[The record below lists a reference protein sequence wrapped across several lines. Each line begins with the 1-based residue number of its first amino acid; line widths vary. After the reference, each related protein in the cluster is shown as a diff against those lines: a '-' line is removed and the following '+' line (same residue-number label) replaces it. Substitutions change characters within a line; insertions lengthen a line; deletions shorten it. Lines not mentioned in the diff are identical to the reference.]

1 MKERLEIVRDLLGDS
16 TSDFVADTIK
26 DSYLDLLNEVE
37 LINTGKDRCPIWSY
51 ENIEELEEISKMM
64 EAMKVVYGWFSCE
77 SIDSEK

>member
-1 MKERLEIVRDLLGDS
+1 MKKLEIIRDLLGDS